1 MSDILSDV
9 LVEKDMALT
18 REDFARLLPEAAHGL
33 PWRSQDGVYS
43 IGGSEAGVDIRLE
56 PLPDRRIALI
66 ALPRLRV
73 TLAFRGWS
81 AEERRAFLDRFDT
94 AFRRGGG

>member
-1 MSDILSDV
+1 MSDT
-9 LVEKDMALT
+9 LVDKDMALT
-18 REDFARLLPEAAHGL
+18 RADFARLLPEAAHGL
-33 PWRSQDGVYS
+33 PWRAEDGVYH
-43 IGGSEAGVDIRLE
+43 IGGVEAGVEIRLE

-81 AEERRAFLDRFDT
+81 AEERSAFLDRFDT

>member
-1 MSDILSDV
+1 MSDTISDT

-33 PWRSQDGVYS
+33 PWRVEDGVYR
-43 IGGSEAGVDIRLE
+43 IGGAAGVDIRLE

-73 TLAFRGWS
+73 TLAFRGWP
-81 AEERRAFLDRFDT
+81 AEEQRAFLDRFDT

>member
-1 MSDILSDV
+1 MSGGPV
-9 LVEKDMALT
+9 VEKDMALT
-18 REDFARLLPEAAHGL
+18 REDFARLLPEAVPGL
-33 PWRSQDGVYS
+33 PWRVEDGVYR
-43 IGGSEAGVDIRLE
+43 IGGAEGGVDIRLA

-73 TLAFRGWS
+73 TLSFHGWP
-81 AEERRAFLDRFDT
+81 AEQRDAFLARFDT

>member
-1 MSDILSDV
+1 MSGS

-18 REDFARLLPEAAHGL
+18 PADFARLLPDAARGL
-33 PWRSQDGVYS
+33 PWRVEAGVYC
-43 IGGSEAGVDIRLE
+43 IGGADAGVDIRLDQ
-56 PLPDRRIALI
+56 LPERRIALM